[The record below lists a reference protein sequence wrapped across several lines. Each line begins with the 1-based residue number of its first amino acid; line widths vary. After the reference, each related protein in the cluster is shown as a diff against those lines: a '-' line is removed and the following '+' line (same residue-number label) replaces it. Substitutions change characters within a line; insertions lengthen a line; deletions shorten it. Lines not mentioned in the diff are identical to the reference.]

1 MMKKLL
7 LTVALASSLF
17 LGACKSGSI
26 DVSSIINATK
36 AACAFTPAASGVI
49 ALINAQ
55 SAAGVA
61 AQTAIEIA
69 QAICAAVN
77 NVNPVV
83 TPGGGTKFAK
93 GTELSVVVMAGE
105 VPVTIA
111 GVTGR

>member
-1 MMKKLL
+1 MKKYLL
-7 LTVALASSLF
+7 IAALIPALF
-17 LGACKSGSI
+17 LGACKPGSV
-26 DVSSIINATK
+26 DVSAIVNATK
-36 AACAFTPAASGVI
+36 AACSFTPAANGVI

-93 GTELSVVVMAGE
+93 GTELSVVVMAGGI
-105 VPVTIA
+105 PVTIA
-111 GVTGR
+111 GVTGK

>member
-55 SAAGVA
+55 SNAGQA
-61 AQTAIEIA
+61 AQTAISIA

-77 NVNPVV
+77 NVNPV
-83 TPGGGTKFAK
+83 TPAGGTKFAK